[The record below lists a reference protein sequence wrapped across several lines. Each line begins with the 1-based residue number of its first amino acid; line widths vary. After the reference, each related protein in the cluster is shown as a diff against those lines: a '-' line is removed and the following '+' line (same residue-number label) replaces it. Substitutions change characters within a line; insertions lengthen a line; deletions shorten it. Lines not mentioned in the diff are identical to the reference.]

1 MTATFNNVIDHNWQ
15 DSKNL
20 STVLKHSFILW
31 NILFQQERLP
41 FLWLGGKFKLFKYKK
56 LSTPMFK
63 LFPFSII
70 KFQNC
75 TNLLLV
81 LQIFA
86 PSCLQYFVVQFQI
99 TLFMRKSF
107 FLRFL
112 VQHNLIV
119 NHGKCGF
126 KCFFSVFV
134 DLKVGFFYEFDWLW
148 PFFFLFLFSCC
159 HIVSPGSIWHNNQRQ
174 FYWHLIFSL
183 KKIMKILCHEYVSK
197 LRYIMTQFETS
208 KQP

>member
-1 MTATFNNVIDHNWQ
+1 M
-15 DSKNL
+15 
-20 STVLKHSFILW
+20 
-31 NILFQQERLP
+31 
-41 FLWLGGKFKLFKYKK
+41 
-56 LSTPMFK
+56 
-63 LFPFSII
+63 
-70 KFQNC
+70 
-75 TNLLLV
+75 LV

-134 DLKVGFFYEFDWLW
+134 DLKVGVFSINLNDSGLFFS
-148 PFFFLFLFSCC
+148 LFAFMFSYC
-159 HIVSPGSIWHNNQRQ
+159 VSNWHNNQRQ
-174 FYWHLIFSL
+174 FYWDPIFSL
-183 KKIMKILCHEYVSK
+183 MKNNLSCVSK
-197 LRYIMTQFETS
+197 LREWPNFKLSSSHNLPFWKMPMI
-208 KQP
+208 KQLKNQVNQTKCLTHQ